1 MFLYTDNSIGDYQ
14 FFSKDYTDYVIVIIS
29 IVQPSSADIHEYVK
43 GSYRMNHDAINP
55 STLESVR
62 VSLQTSQVIA
72 FSSKLIFKNI
82 KRERE
87 ISILFEFRHLQ

>member
-1 MFLYTDNSIGDYQ
+1 
-14 FFSKDYTDYVIVIIS
+14 
-29 IVQPSSADIHEYVK
+29 
-43 GSYRMNHDAINP
+43 MNHDAINP